1 MRLSIEQRQ
10 QKLEMEDTA
19 FAHIVSRLRQKAMTT
34 ARSCGLDE
42 MQADDMAQDAMLK
55 LWNMREN
62 LDRYRSLEALTVVV
76 TRHLISDSRRK
87 EQPSSMPDDMAY
99 RLPATG
105 NTPQEELED
114 VENDLWLQQQLALL
128 PNKQQEVLRM
138 RQVEHREYD
147 EIAQILGIN
156 LTSARTLLAR
166 ARKSLL
172 ENFKHRMQQS

>member
-10 QKLEMEDTA
+10 QKSEMEDTA
-19 FAHIVSRLRQKAMTT
+19 FAHIASRLRQKAMTT

-42 MQADDMAQDAMLK
+42 MQADDMAQ
-55 LWNMREN
+55 N

-76 TRHLISDSRRK
+76 TRHLIADSRRQ